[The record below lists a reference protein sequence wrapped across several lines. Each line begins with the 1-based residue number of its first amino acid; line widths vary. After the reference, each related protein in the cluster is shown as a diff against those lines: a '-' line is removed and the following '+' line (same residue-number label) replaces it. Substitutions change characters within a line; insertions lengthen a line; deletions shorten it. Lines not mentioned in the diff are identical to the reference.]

1 MDKVM
6 SLLFNMLSKFV
17 IAFLPKAPLFS
28 TFNCMPAVTV
38 QSDLG
43 AQENKIH
50 LFLYLLESHPVP
62 KAHAFAIFFIT
73 VWMSL
78 LNLSFLIYLK
88 SWSCFVSLHFVLLFF
103 SFEDLQV
110 LLWQGIDLTYLSIF
124 IFFFLHTGTEKWK
137 VGLWIHARLAFQIY
151 LVLTQWP
158 WSNYSSTMHDSSYYS
173 LVIIGMLWGSDKL
186 LNSYRKLYLT

>member
-1 MDKVM
+1 M

-28 TFNCMPAVTV
+28 IFNCMPAVTV

-43 AQENKIH
+43 AQENKIR

-62 KAHAFAIFFIT
+62 KAHAYAIFFIT

-103 SFEDLQV
+103 SFENLQV
-110 LLWQGIDLTYLSIF
+110 LLWQGIDLTCLSIF
-124 IFFFLHTGTEKWK
+124 FFFPVHWDREVQSRPLNTCQACFPDIICT
-137 VGLWIHARLAFQIY
+137 
-151 LVLTQWP
+151 
-158 WSNYSSTMHDSSYYS
+158 DSVT
-173 LVIIGMLWGSDKL
+173 LIKL
-186 LNSYRKLYLT
+186 F

>member
-73 VWMSL
+73 V
-78 LNLSFLIYLK
+78 
-88 SWSCFVSLHFVLLFF
+88 
-103 SFEDLQV
+103 
-110 LLWQGIDLTYLSIF
+110 
-124 IFFFLHTGTEKWK
+124 
-137 VGLWIHARLAFQIY
+137 
-151 LVLTQWP
+151 
-158 WSNYSSTMHDSSYYS
+158 
-173 LVIIGMLWGSDKL
+173 
-186 LNSYRKLYLT
+186 